1 MAQSADRS
9 PVRDYREPV
18 THEIYG
24 TSAETMDELDDES
37 VHLIVTSPPYWDI
50 KDYGSAG
57 QIGYDDALD
66 EYLDRLK
73 SVWAECYRVL
83 KPGCRFVVNIGDQY
97 HRASDGRPYQITP
110 LNAHVINSVLNA
122 TSREIIF
129 LGNIIWQKISNTET
143 SGGASVMGSYGRPRN
158 GYVSYDYEY
167 ISIFRKPGKD
177 PSVPQELVDHDEITL
192 EEWRELFSGHWN
204 FTGAEQTN
212 HPAPFPEEL
221 PRRIMR
227 MFTFTG
233 DRVLDPFLG
242 SGTTTKVADEMN
254 RSSVGY
260 EVGFESPTSEP
271 WQEVIR
277 QKIGYEDYDEREQ
290 AARFDLH
297 F

>member
-1 MAQSADRS
+1 MATNADRS
-9 PVRDYREPV
+9 PVEELRRQV
-18 THEIYG
+18 THKIYG
-24 TSAETMDELDDES
+24 SSSESMKELDDES
-37 VHLIVTSPPYWDI
+37 VHLVVTSPPYWNI
-50 KDYGSAG
+50 KDYGTNG
-57 QIGYDDALD
+57 QIGYNDYLD
-66 EYLDRLK
+66 EYIERLK
-73 SVWAECYRVL
+73 SVWSECYRVL

-110 LNAHVINSVLNA
+110 LNAHVINSILNA

-167 ISIFRKPGKD
+167 ISIFRKPGDD
-177 PSVPQELVDHDEITL
+177 PSVPKELVDEDEITL

-204 FTGAEQTN
+204 FSGAEQSD
-212 HPAPFPEEL
+212 HPAPYPEEL

-242 SGTTTKVADEMN
+242 SGTTTKVADQMD

-260 EVGFESPTSEP
+260 EIGFESPSGES
-271 WQEVIR
+271 WQKIIKKNIGYFGPPEER
-277 QKIGYEDYDEREQ
+277 QKD
-290 AARFDLH
+290 RFELH